1 MTARIDDQGP
11 VTLFTRHV
19 VVPAAIIA
27 MVAAFL
33 FYLLEVRSVFLGGL
47 GERET
52 AFKQVGLCFAAATVL
67 IARYGRV
74 HGSTSNENRSFY
86 TVVLAIATL
95 LFMVQA
101 SGAASF
107 VPNVLIIAAVWRFA
121 TGVTG
126 ALSLEGELDALPLP
140 RGPRLYGLER
150 LRFEAFKKKQEEKG
164 ISWGR
169 NRNLSEKKPATHG
182 NPVASVARLAALALL
197 GFAVGEPFLLRAA
210 PEVAERALA
219 DVIIFLFA
227 TALVLAAGSAAG
239 TLRHT
244 LTAGGRVSAGVLPA
258 RLALAAFLSVLVL
271 ATALAIP
278 GVHFRGQG
286 ELRRTTSP
294 GATHPGEGQSDGR
307 QSSDGR
313 SDTRD
318 APPGGNQGETGNAP
332 QTQPQPKGSG
342 QPPPPVPGVVPLVN
356 VLGVLGKLL
365 LIPLVL
371 GILLLALFAIRYFRP
386 SFPTW
391 RDLLA
396 RLQAWLRG
404 KLPPP
409 KPRSST
415 PREDPFED
423 LWTLNSLAPRDAVLA
438 AYRRL
443 LLALDQ
449 AGHPRAE
456 RTAPYEHLN
465 ALPKRLTPIAEPART
480 LTDLYVVIA
489 YGDGVAADGE
499 RTLVIAEL
507 GKIMRAL
514 RKTPASNPEEDEGL
528 EPELEKAG

>member
-19 VVPAAIIA
+19 IVPAAIIA

-74 HGSTSNENRSFY
+74 HGSANNENRSVY

-95 LFMVQA
+95 LFMLQA

-126 ALSLEGELDALPLP
+126 ALSLEGELDFTPLP

-164 ISWGR
+164 IAWGR
-169 NRNLSEKKPATHG
+169 NSKWSERKPATHG

-219 DVIIFLFA
+219 DVIVFLFA

-244 LTAGGRVSAGVLPA
+244 LKAGGRVSAGVLPA
-258 RLALAAFLSVLVL
+258 RLALAAFLCVLVL

-286 ELRRTTSP
+286 DLQRTNSSGET
-294 GATHPGEGQSDGR
+294 GPGENRTDGR
-307 QSSDGR
+307 RSTNGKSDAQE
-313 SDTRD
+313 
-318 APPGGNQGETGNAP
+318 APPGGNQGTAP
-332 QTQPQPKGSG
+332 QPQPGAG
-342 QPPPPVPGVVPLVN
+342 QPNPAPTVVPLVN
-356 VLGVLGKLL
+356 ALSLLGKLL

-386 SFPTW
+386 TFPTW

-396 RLQAWLRG
+396 RLRDWLRARI
-404 KLPPP
+404 PQP
-409 KPRSST
+409 KPRPV
-415 PREDPFED
+415 PREDPFEN

-456 RTAPYEHLN
+456 RTAPYEHLS
-465 ALPKRLTPIAEPART
+465 ALPKRLTLIAAPAQT

-489 YGDGVAADGE
+489 YGDAVATEGE

-514 RKTPASNPEEDEGL
+514 RKTGAAGSGEEEGL

>member
-1 MTARIDDQGP
+1 VTARVDDQGP

-19 VVPAAIIA
+19 IVPAAIIA

-74 HGSTSNENRSFY
+74 HGSANNANHGFY
-86 TVVLAIATL
+86 TIVLAIATL
-95 LFMVQA
+95 LFMLQA

-126 ALSLEGELDALPLP
+126 ALSLEGELDHIPFP
-140 RGPRLYGLER
+140 PGPRLYGLER
-150 LRFEAFKKKQEEKG
+150 LRFEAFRKKQEEKG
-164 ISWGR
+164 IAWGR
-169 NRNLSEKKPATHG
+169 NAKRSQQKPDTHG
-182 NPVASVARLAALALL
+182 NPVAAVARLAALALL

-219 DVIIFLFA
+219 DVIVFLFA

-244 LTAGGRVSAGVLPA
+244 LSAGGRVSAGVLPA

-271 ATALAIP
+271 AAALALP
-278 GVHFRGQG
+278 GVHFQGQG
-286 ELRRTTSP
+286 DLQRTNSP
-294 GATHPGEGQSDGR
+294 GETGPGESRTDGR
-307 QSSDGR
+307 QSTHGR
-313 SDTRD
+313 SDTQEG
-318 APPGGNQGETGNAP
+318 PPGGDRGENGTAP
-332 QTQPQPKGSG
+332 QPQPNGVRPS
-342 QPPPPVPGVVPLVN
+342 PAPGIPLVN
-356 VLGVLGKLL
+356 ALSVLGKLL

-371 GILLLALFAIRYFRP
+371 GILLLALFAIRYFP
-386 SFPTW
+386 PAFPTW

-396 RLQAWLRG
+396 RLRDWLRAR
-404 KLPPP
+404 LPQP
-409 KPRSST
+409 KPRSV
-415 PREDPFED
+415 PLADPFEN

-465 ALPKRLTPIAEPART
+465 ALPKRLTPIAAPAQA
-480 LTDLYVVIA
+480 LTDLYVVVA
-489 YGDGVAADGE
+489 YDDAVVTDGE

-514 RKTPASNPEEDEGL
+514 RKTVPAGSEEAEDLEPGL
-528 EPELEKAG
+528 ERAG

>member
-1 MTARIDDQGP
+1 VSVDDQGP

-19 VVPAAIIA
+19 IVPAAIIA

-74 HGSTSNENRSFY
+74 HGTSNDETHSFY
-86 TVVLAIATL
+86 TIVLAIATL
-95 LFMVQA
+95 LFMLQA

-107 VPNVLIIAAVWRFA
+107 VPNVLLIAAVWRFA

-126 ALSLEGELDALPLP
+126 ALSLEGEIDAIPLP

-150 LRFEAFKKKQEEKG
+150 LRFEAFRKQKEEKG
-164 ISWGR
+164 IVWGR
-169 NRNLSEKKPATHG
+169 NLMRERKPVTHG
-182 NPVASVARLAALALL
+182 NPVVAVARLAALALL
-197 GFAVGEPFLLRAA
+197 VFAIGEPFLLRAA

-219 DVIIFLFA
+219 DVIVFLFA

-244 LTAGGRVSAGVLPA
+244 LSVGGRASAGVLPA
-258 RLALAAFLSVLVL
+258 RLALAAVLSVLVL
-271 ATALAIP
+271 ATALALP

-294 GATHPGEGQSDGR
+294 GATNPGEGQSDGR
-307 QSSDGR
+307 QSPNAKSN
-313 SDTRD
+313 SQD
-318 APPGGNQGETGNAP
+318 APPGGNRGETGIAP
-332 QTQPQPKGSG
+332 QPQPQPKGSG
-342 QPPPPVPGVVPLVN
+342 QLSPVPGVVPLVN

-371 GILLLALFAIRYFRP
+371 GILLLALFAIRSFRP
-386 SFPTW
+386 TFPTW

-396 RLQAWLRG
+396 RLRDWLRIR
-404 KLPPP
+404 LPQP
-409 KPRSST
+409 KPRSV
-415 PREDPFED
+415 PREDPFEN
-423 LWTLNSLAPRDAVLA
+423 LWTLNSLPPRDAVLA

-465 ALPKRLTPIAEPART
+465 ALPKRLTPIAAPAQI

-489 YGDGVAADGE
+489 YGDGVATDGE

-514 RKTPASNPEEDEGL
+514 RKTPVANPEKGGKMEA
-528 EPELEKAG
+528 ELERAG